1 MNSLK
6 WFSGSAVLA
15 LFFAIAFVQCTP
27 DAQDDDVQTSGKL
40 NLEITDAPVDDPA
53 VKGAFVTIAEV
64 KVDGQSL
71 EGFEGKQTIDLMAY
85 QNGAVK
91 GLGLA
96 DLEAGSYSNITLVL
110 DYDSDANGN
119 APGCYI
125 LDDSGQ
131 KRDLRASSSSSNEI
145 TIDTAPFDVQT
156 NQQTNVVIDFDLR
169 KTIAYDEDAAETD
182 YKFATNAEMRAGI
195 RSVDKKKA
203 GRAQGNCS
211 TPFLFSDQVIVYA
224 YKKGTFNR
232 AQETSVQG
240 TSKIRFKNAVTSAK
254 VKADG
259 SFDMSYMEEGEY
271 ELYFFGYSDIDSNGT
286 LDLLGSLS
294 LDLLGTIDFQ
304 AININAAATT
314 NLNISITGL
323 LP

>member
-1 MNSLK
+1 MNSMK
-6 WFSGSAVLA
+6 WFIGTAVSALI
-15 LFFAIAFVQCTP
+15 FAVIFVQCTP
-27 DAQDDDVQTSGKL
+27 DAQDDDVQTTGQL
-40 NLEITDAPVDDPA
+40 NLEITDAPIDDPA
-53 VKGAFVTIAEV
+53 VKGAFVTIAAV

-71 EGFEGKQTIDLMAY
+71 ESFEGKQTIDLMAY

-96 DLEAGSYSNITLVL
+96 DLEAGSYASITLIL
-110 DYDSDANGN
+110 DYESDANGN

-125 LDDSGQ
+125 LDDKGQ
-131 KRDLRASSSSSNEI
+131 KRNLRASASSSNEI
-145 TIDTAPFDVQT
+145 AIDTAPFDIQT
-156 NQQTNVVIDFDLR
+156 NQQTSVVVDFDLR
-169 KTIAYDEDAAETD
+169 KTIAYDEDAPETD

-195 RSVDKKKA
+195 RAVDKKKA

-211 TPFLFSDQVIVYA
+211 SPFLFSDQVIVYA
-224 YKKGTFNR
+224 YRKGTFNR

-240 TSKIRFKNAVTSAK
+240 SSKIRFKNAVTSAK

-259 SFDMSYMEEGEY
+259 SFDMAYMEEGEY
-271 ELYFFGYSDIDSNGT
+271 ELYFFGYADTNSDGT
-286 LDLLGSLS
+286 LDLLGGLT
-294 LDLLGTIDFQ
+294 LDLLGTIDFE
-304 AININAAATT
+304 AININANATT